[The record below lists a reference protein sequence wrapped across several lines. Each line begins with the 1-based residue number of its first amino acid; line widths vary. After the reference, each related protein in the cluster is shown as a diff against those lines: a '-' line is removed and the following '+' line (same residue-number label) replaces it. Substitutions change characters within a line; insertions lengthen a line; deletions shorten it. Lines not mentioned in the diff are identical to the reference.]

1 MRENSITERAMDL
14 DRDGRAAYR
23 VERNDEDAASTQ
35 VIRAVEEIVGGDDG
49 NRSWLYDSVDPDA
62 LDAIFDDKH
71 DGTPRNEGRVVFTAQ
86 GCEVIV
92 HADRSMTIFAPE
104 DGDEE

>member
-1 MRENSITERAMDL
+1 MRENSITERATEL

-23 VERNDEDAASTQ
+23 VPSDDEDAVSTR
-35 VIRAVEEIVGGDDG
+35 VIRAVEEIVGDDEG

-71 DGTPRNEGRVVFTAQ
+71 DGTPRTDGKIVFTARS
-86 GCEVIV
+86 CEVIV
-92 HADRSMTIFAPE
+92 HADRSLTIYASE
-104 DGDEE
+104 DEE